1 MSSGGA
7 DALKAAVRRSLP
19 LIIGLVILGVI
30 AVNVFEHLKGPQY
43 QASAQ
48 VDISAITTAE
58 IVTGFTPPI
67 LDPTE
72 VLATAQQLAGAPQVY
87 ALAAQRTSNR
97 YGDAGTLSG
106 NTTVAQVGTTEL
118 LSFSSTGKTP
128 QQAVGIANA
137 TARAFVIYRAQVTGA
152 QIQSTITQLQTKA
165 ATLPVTSP
173 VRIQT
178 ELQIQKL
185 QFLLSDAGAGANLVQ
200 PAVSAGKTSP
210 KLTKDTVIGFSIGL
224 VIALLLVALREA
236 IDTNVRSEADVE
248 ELLAAPVLATIRS
261 HPRRTQIVTIGRYEP
276 MFNDTYALL
285 AAQLAPDRRE
295 TEHTVMALTS
305 ALAGEGKTTTV
316 ANLAISL
323 AKRGEDVLL
332 ADFDFHKPTLANL
345 FEIPH
350 GVAGALQILEGN
362 ERLESTLWEVSLTGP
377 KAVAR
382 LRADAERFRAGTGT
396 RRARSSGIRMDSPD
410 AEGAVEGSLVVL
422 PSGKI
427 TEGDAHARTA
437 QLGPLLREMSSRAPV
452 VILDTPPALLTVE
465 MTELAQLIDMVV
477 IVVRHGVVSQRV
489 LRSLGRHARSWPAE
503 LTGAVM
509 TDVPVATTGYASY
522 YGGR

>member
-19 LIIGLVILGVI
+19 LIIGLVILGIV

-43 QASAQ
+43 QASAE
-48 VDISAITTAE
+48 VDISAITQAE
-58 IVTGFTPPI
+58 IALGFTPSI

-72 VLATAQQLAGAPQVY
+72 VLATAQQLASAPQVY

-97 YGDAGTLSG
+97 YGDAGTLSS

-118 LSFSSTGKTP
+118 LSFAASGKTEA
-128 QQAVGIANA
+128 QAVGIANA
-137 TARAFVIYRAQVTGA
+137 TARAFVIYRAQVTGS
-152 QIQSTITQLQTKA
+152 QTQSTIAQLQAKA
-165 ATLPVTSP
+165 ATLPETSP
-173 VRIQT
+173 VRVQF
-178 ELQIQKL
+178 EQEIQKL
-185 QFLLSDAGAGANLVQ
+185 QLLQSDAGAGANVVQ
-200 PAVSAGKTSP
+200 PALTANKTSP
-210 KLTKDTVIGFSIGL
+210 KLTKDSAIGFSIGL

-236 IDTNVRSEADVE
+236 IDTNVRTEADVE

-261 HPRRTQIVTIGRYEP
+261 HPRRAQIVTVGRYEP

-362 ERLESTLWEVSLTGP
+362 DRLESALWEVSLTGP

-382 LRADAERFRAGTGT
+382 LRADAERVRAGTGA
-396 RRARSSGIRMDSPD
+396 RRQRGNGIRLDNPETETS
-410 AEGAVEGSLVVL
+410 EGSLLVL

-437 QLGPLLREMSSRAPV
+437 QFGPLLREMSSRAPV

-477 IVVRHGVVSQRV
+477 IVVRHGQVSQRV

-509 TDVPVATTGYASY
+509 TDVPVTTTGYTSY